1 MALLGSLQFSD
12 ALLSCAARTGT
23 YRFVS
28 EEQCGWLRFGGIAFQ
43 SEATDENRGFD
54 QTTWQIAGGGQL
66 ALGDDWWIGGALG
79 VDFQHLEVE
88 GDLADSDGVLVQVGV
103 VAKKSF
109 GNTMLAASFS
119 AGYGSYDITRHLFSG
134 DDHSSTE
141 KLWLVAGQLSAAH
154 SFTLGENF
162 YIRPRAD
169 FGITHVSMNGLSE
182 DGGGGG
188 GGLVVESSSET
199 YFDVQPS
206 IEFGGEFDAGGVL
219 LRPSF
224 SIGVTQF
231 LGDASPSVTAGFDT
245 APGSIQPFTIESE
258 LDKTYLE
265 LRAGVDVFAADNI
278 AVSVE
283 GFGQLSRHTSSYG
296 GGLKLAI
303 SF

>member
-1 MALLGSLQFSD
+1 M
-12 ALLSCAARTGT
+12 LSCAARTGT

-43 SEATDENRGFD
+43 REATSENRGFD

-66 ALGDDWWIGGALG
+66 ALGDDWWVGGALG

-88 GDLADSDGVLVQVGV
+88 DNLADSDGVLVQAGV

-119 AGYGSYDITRHLFSG
+119 GGYGSYDITRHLFSG
-134 DDHSSTE
+134 DDAESTE
-141 KLWLVAGQLSAAH
+141 KLWVFAGQLSAAH
-154 SFTLGENF
+154 TITLGENF
-162 YIRPRAD
+162 YLRPRAD
-169 FGITHVSMNGLSE
+169 FGITHIRMNGLDE
-182 DGGGGG
+182 DGGA
-188 GGLVVESSSET
+188 GLEVEDSAET

-206 IEFGGEFDAGGVL
+206 IEFGGEFTAGSVL
-219 LRPSF
+219 LRPSI

-231 LGDASPSVTAGFDT
+231 LGDAAPSVTASFNS
-245 APGSIQPFTIESE
+245 APFSVEPFTIESE
-258 LDKTYLE
+258 LDKTYLD
-265 LRAGVDVFAADNI
+265 LRAGVDVFAADNLV
-278 AVSVE
+278 VSVE
-283 GFGQLSRHTSSYG
+283 GFGQLSQHTSSYG

>member
-12 ALLSCAARTGT
+12 AMLSCAARTGT

-43 SEATDENRGFD
+43 REATSENRGFD
-54 QTTWQIAGGGQL
+54 QTTWQVAGGGQL

-79 VDFQHLEVE
+79 VDFQYLEVE
-88 GDLADSDGVLVQVGV
+88 DNLADSDGLLVLAGL

-109 GNTMLAASFS
+109 GNTMLAASIS
-119 AGYGSYDITRHLFSG
+119 GGYGSYDITRHLFSG
-134 DDHSSTE
+134 DDLSSTE
-141 KLWLVAGQLSAAH
+141 NLWVIGGQLSAAH
-154 SFTLGENF
+154 TITLGENF

-169 FGITHVSMNGLSE
+169 FGITHVTMNGLTE

-188 GGLVVESSSET
+188 LDVDSSSET

-206 IEFGGEFDAGGVL
+206 VEFGGEFSAGGVL
-219 LRPSF
+219 VRPSF

-231 LGDASPSVTAGFDT
+231 LGDAAPSVTAAFDS
-245 APGSIQPFTIESE
+245 APLSVEPFTIESE
-258 LDKTYLE
+258 LDKTYLD
-265 LRAGVDVFAADNI
+265 LRAGVDVFAADNMV
-278 AVSVE
+278 VSVE

-296 GGLKLAI
+296 GGLKLAF